1 MCYNIAQS
9 FPTRKGQI
17 MALAFTIVIALVLVV
32 LSLVGYIRDLR
43 RGLLALIG
51 TLAGAIL
58 VSFWAAPWG
67 QALAGRFGGAD
78 PQGLIFIMSCA
89 LLLWSALA
97 VGYGGGMLLGRAK
110 DRPPFQQRLVGAL
123 LGALNG
129 VLIVSFLLRFAVTS
143 QPSFTA
149 MIESSALAKILFD
162 GLPLLFLGLTVA
174 ITLAVL
180 VRGVMLF
187 ATRRATPAAP
197 AVAPATSASAPTQR
211 IGDSDV
217 LDKVNSAS
225 RR

>member
-1 MCYNIAQS
+1 
-9 FPTRKGQI
+9 

-51 TLAGAIL
+51 TLAGVIL

-67 QALAGRFGGAD
+67 LALAGSFVGGD
-78 PQGLIFIMSCA
+78 PQRMTFIVSCA
-89 LLLWSALA
+89 LLLWSALV

-123 LGALNG
+123 LGVLNG
-129 VLIVSFLLRFAVTS
+129 VLIVAFLLRFAVTS
-143 QPSFTA
+143 QPSFSA
-149 MIESSALAKILFD
+149 MIDSSLLAKILFD
-162 GLPLLFLGLTVA
+162 SLPLLFLGVTFAV
-174 ITLAVL
+174 TLAVL
-180 VRGVMLF
+180 VRGIMRF
-187 ATRRATPAAP
+187 ATRRAAPAAP
-197 AVAPATSASAPTQR
+197 VADPATSSSAPTQR
-211 IGDSDV
+211 IGDRDV